1 MKFFRNSDK
10 TSLGATT
17 SSVAPDVQS
26 RPYRVVEGAEG
37 GYIMVDRAYRLGD
50 LIVVAGWST
59 ACVELGLHAGGRV
72 LQVHRQS
79 VPRPDVAT
87 HFNLPSGAEL
97 GFVLVAYHPGDEAV
111 TLSWTGAECSEAE
124 SRPLVFDTQPRPNAA
139 DQAALGTAFML
150 LIAALAPHSGEWK
163 KLIAQA
169 PLATTPCRNAKGFLE
184 CASVCDQTKE
194 GVVSGWVIHTPSS
207 LVWLEDNTGHS
218 YALEPAFRFFRQDV
232 YNVVGHEFGHTGC
245 EAGFVLRLSGLKQG
259 TKLLLKT
266 LSEAGVHVLGETTCG
281 TLPANPVAAA
291 RWLFGLDCPVT
302 EFHRRVGIIDEPVLA
317 PLIQYC
323 QDRWDELPVQ
333 VKQIGAV
340 MDQPVLSVV
349 IPLYGRTDFVE
360 HQLIEFTQD
369 AWLQSHAEII
379 YVVDDPKLVEPFA
392 VQAEALFR
400 LYRLPFTWVWGGVN
414 RGFSG
419 ANNLGA
425 KHARGEYLLFLNS
438 DVFPQEPGW
447 AESLLAVLQSRLD
460 VGVVAPRLVFGDG
473 AIQHAGMQFIRCDEL
488 GLWMN
493 HHPLM
498 GLDPALDPAQELSIG
513 PAVTGACIALRRRDF
528 DRVGGWDT
536 GYLIGDFEDSDLCL
550 KLREAGLKVAY
561 LPSVQLTHLERQ
573 SFKLLEQDIF
583 RTRLTLYNA
592 VRHQNRWRHLIETES
607 RWLPDPS

>member
-1 MKFFRNSDK
+1 
-10 TSLGATT
+10 
-17 SSVAPDVQS
+17 
-26 RPYRVVEGAEG
+26 
-37 GYIMVDRAYRLGD
+37 MVDRAYRLGD

-59 ACVELGLHAGGRV
+59 VSVELGLNAGGRA
-72 LQVHRQS
+72 LQACRQS
-79 VPRPDVAT
+79 VPRSDVASY
-87 HFNLPSGAEL
+87 FKLPSGDKL
-97 GFVLVAYHPGDEAV
+97 GFLLVAYYAGDEAV
-111 TLSWTGAECSEAE
+111 TLSWTDAAGSKAE
-124 SRPLVFDTQPRPNAA
+124 SRPLALDTQPSPHAA
-139 DQAALGTAFML
+139 DQAALGAAFML
-150 LIAALAPHSGEWK
+150 LSATLVPHSIEWK
-163 KLIAQA
+163 KLMAQA
-169 PLATTPCRNAKGFLE
+169 PLATTPCRNGKGFLE
-184 CASVCDQTKE
+184 SAVVCDQTGE
-194 GVVSGWVIHTPSS
+194 GVVVGWVIHTPSS

-232 YNVVGHEFGHTGC
+232 YNVVSHEFGHTGC

-317 PLIQYC
+317 PLIQY
-323 QDRWDELPVQ
+323 QQNVWDELPVQ

-414 RGFSG
+414 RGFAG

-425 KHARGEYLLFLNS
+425 KYARGEHLLFLNS

-447 AESLLAVLQSRLD
+447 AESLLAVLQSCLD
-460 VGVVAPRLVFGDG
+460 VGAVAPRLVFGDG
-473 AIQHAGMQFIRCDEL
+473 AIQHVGMKFIRRNEL
-488 GLWMN
+488 GMWVN

-498 GLDPALDPAQELSIG
+498 GLDPALDPAQELSIV

-550 KLREAGLKVAY
+550 KLREVGLKVAY

-573 SFKLLEQDIF
+573 SFKFLGKDDF
-583 RTRLTLYNA
+583 RIRVVIYNG
-592 VRHQNRWRHLIETES
+592 VRHQNRWRHLIEAES
-607 RWLPDPS
+607 LVA